1 MMSSFSLKKELVAST
16 KIVLIFTFI
25 GFAIDFAVYRLF
37 FSQQALYYP
46 IYILFVIFMI
56 MSLCIVAV
64 LNVIRS
70 KNIDYVGYTYLMIT
84 FIKMIIAYVFLKPI
98 LNNSIE
104 NQSFDKSNFFLIFIY
119 FLIIETLLTIR
130 ILNNKH

>member
-1 MMSSFSLKKELVAST
+1 MSNFSQKKEIFVST
-16 KIVLIFTFI
+16 KIILFLAFI
-25 GFAIDFAVYRLF
+25 GFVVDFSIYRLF
-37 FSQQALYYP
+37 FSQQTLHYP
-46 IYILFVIFMI
+46 IPFLFIIFMI
-56 MSLCIVAV
+56 MSLCIVTV

-98 LNNSIE
+98 LNNSTE
-104 NQSFDKSNFFLIFIY
+104 NQSFDKLNFFLIFIY

-130 ILNNKH
+130 ILNNKQ

>member
-25 GFAIDFAVYRLF
+25 GFAIDFTVYRLF